1 MKRTRFTV
9 LLSALVL
16 TTVAAKADGIMYLD
30 DAYGDIYAGDPD
42 AATPVYSS
50 IGNIYS
56 SAPTQ
61 LVAGGLTDIGF
72 AAGTLYG
79 LDSGGN
85 LYSVNTS
92 NAALTFIGN
101 TGVTDGSL
109 VGLSDSTSALLLAG
123 GSGQTYSLDL
133 GTGAATSL
141 GVGGNGYTTAG
152 DLDFD
157 GSGNLWLTSTTPSG
171 TGDALW
177 QINPDGTG
185 TDAGFLPYLNVWGMA
200 YDGSSGTLWGYTNGG
215 TQFDVNTANP
225 SASGGSATFT
235 LTAGDD
241 SYVNLLGAA
250 YIAPEPSSLVLM
262 GSGLILF
269 VLYRRRKAHSAV

>member
-1 MKRTRFTV
+1 MKKIRFAV
-9 LLSALVL
+9 VISALVL
-16 TTVAAKADGIMYLD
+16 SSVAARASGIMYLD
-30 DAYGDIYAGDPD
+30 DAFGDIYAGDPD

-56 SAPTQ
+56 SAPAQ
-61 LVAGGLTDIGF
+61 LVGGGLTDIGF
-72 AAGTLYG
+72 AGGTLYG

-92 NAALTFIGN
+92 SAALTFIGN
-101 TGVTDGSL
+101 TGIVDGSL
-109 VGLSDSTSALLLAG
+109 VGLSDSSSSLLLAG
-123 GSGQTYSLDL
+123 GNGQTYSLNL
-133 GTGAATSL
+133 GTGAATAL
-141 GVGGNGYTTAG
+141 GVGGPYGYTTSG

-157 GSGNLWLTSTTPSG
+157 GNGNLFLTSTTPTADS
-171 TGDALW
+171 LW
-177 QINPDGTG
+177 QINPDGSG
-185 TDAGFLPYLNVWGMA
+185 TNVGALPYANVWGMA
-200 YDGSSGTLWGYTNGG
+200 YDSSSGLMWGYTNGG
-215 TQFDVNTANP
+215 TQFDVNTSNP
-225 SASGGSATFT
+225 GASGGAATFT
-235 LTAGDD
+235 LAAGDD